1 MLQALVGFVVMD
13 AEEGQVTFG
22 ALVGEVAGLAA
33 LEADDLIL

>member
-22 ALVGEVAGLAA
+22 ALVCEVASLAA
-33 LEADDLIL
+33 LEAHDLVL